1 MNKKAIPCPCKQ
13 DCPNRTTSC
22 KLECVKYNTYEKL
35 KRYEE
40 KKKQVIE
47 NYKERHYVSEDDIFA
62 EWLKET
68 KIGGRNASNYLA
80 R

>member
-1 MNKKAIPCPCKQ
+1 M
-13 DCPNRTTSC
+13 
-22 KLECVKYNTYEKL
+22 KYNIYEKL

-40 KKKQVIE
+40 KKKKAIE
-47 NYKERHYVSEDDIFA
+47 SYRERHYVSENDKFA
-62 EWLKET
+62 EWVKET